1 MRLSRRP
8 FQRALSI
15 AVVHWLVACVV
26 APAMGATVA
35 VIEIRSE
42 ISKGLE
48 RYIGRALEEAEAA
61 ADVVVFDMH
70 TPGGRVDVMGDV
82 INHIFESSLPTITH
96 VRTEAISAGAI
107 IALASD
113 QIAMAPGST
122 IGDAAPVDQSG
133 SELGEKAVSYIRGKI
148 RATAERN
155 GRNPD
160 IAEAMVDKN
169 KVLVLGDGPAEAL
182 TRREHAERR
191 EAGEQFTILS
201 PRGELLTL
209 TTDEAMDLGFVE
221 QRADDLAELLGAYD
235 LVDADGGRAVMTA
248 AQQEQ
253 AEAAGV
259 GVRVVEG
266 LADATVLR
274 LNRSLGENLAITV
287 TSSIL
292 GSLLLSI
299 GMLGIF
305 IEFRTPGFGVPGV
318 LGLTCVALFF
328 GGHMIADVTASVGLL
343 LFVGG
348 LLLLALEAFVIPGF
362 GIAGLLGIA
371 LSLGGLFFTF
381 AGAAPTFGDAMAS
394 FSIAML
400 TAVGLAIAVGFTRP
414 KTRAW
419 NRLVLSTSQSSG
431 AGYQAPRAELTGLI
445 GQAGV
450 ALTML
455 RPAGAASIGGTRV
468 DVVSDSE
475 YVAKNTPVEVVQVE
489 GSRVVVRPRS
499 PEANAGEAT

>member
-1 MRLSRRP
+1 MRCFARKM
-8 FQRALSI
+8 QRALRL
-15 AVVHWLVACVV
+15 ALAPCLLVLLT
-26 APAMGATVA
+26 APARSATVA

-48 RYIGRALEEAEAA
+48 RYIGRALDEAEAS
-61 ADVVVFDMH
+61 ADVLVFDMH

-82 INHIFESSLPTITH
+82 INHIFESDLPTITH

-113 QIAMAPGST
+113 QIVMAPGGT
-122 IGDAAPVDQSG
+122 IGDAAPVDQKG
-133 SELGEKAVSYIRGKI
+133 TELGEKAVSYIRGKI

-160 IAEAMVDKN
+160 VAEAMVDKS
-169 KVLVLGDGPAEAL
+169 KVLVVGDGAAEAL
-182 TRREHAERR
+182 TRAEHAERR
-191 EAGEQFTILS
+191 RAGEEFSVLS

-221 QRADDLAELLGAYD
+221 LRAEDLDELLAAYT
-235 LVDADGGRAVMTA
+235 LVEIDGEGAVMTA
-248 AQQEQ
+248 GQL
-253 AEAAGV
+253 AEAEDAGLEP
-259 GVRVVEG
+259 RIIEP
-266 LADATVLR
+266 LADATVAR
-274 LNRSLGENLAITV
+274 LNRSMGETLAITV

-318 LGLTCVALFF
+318 LGMLCVGLFF
-328 GGHMIADVTASVGLL
+328 GGHMIADVSASVGLL
-343 LFVGG
+343 LFAGG
-348 LLLLALEAFVIPGF
+348 LLLLAVEAFVIPGF
-362 GIAGLLGIA
+362 GIAGLLGIG

-381 AGAAPTFGDAMAS
+381 AGAAPTMGDAMAS
-394 FSIAML
+394 FSIAMV
-400 TAVGLAIAVGFTRP
+400 TAVALAVAAGFMLP

-419 NRLVLSTSQSSG
+419 NRLVLSTAQSAG
-431 AGYQAPRAELTGLI
+431 AGYRSAQPELGGLVGQTGTT
-445 GQAGV
+445 
-450 ALTML
+450 LTML
-455 RPAGAASIGGTRV
+455 RPAGAAQIGGRRV

-475 YVAKNTPVEVVQVE
+475 YVAKDTPVEVVYVE
-489 GSRVVVRPRS
+489 GVRVVVRPR
-499 PEANAGEAT
+499 AIAVAGDDTT

>member
-1 MRLSRRP
+1 MGPSRRLN
-8 FQRALSI
+8 QRSLRLVVALS
-15 AVVHWLVACVV
+15 LVACVV

-48 RYIGRALEEAEAA
+48 RYIGRALEEAEAS

-82 INHIFESSLPTITH
+82 VNHIFESSLPTITH

-133 SELGEKAVSYIRGKI
+133 AELGEKAVSYIRGKI

-160 IAEAMVDKN
+160 IAEAMVDKK
-169 KVLVLGDGPAEAL
+169 KVLVESDGGAEAL
-182 TRREHAERR
+182 TPAEHAERR

-201 PRGELLTL
+201 PDGELLTL
-209 TTDEAMDLGFVE
+209 TTDEAMGLGFVE
-221 QRADDLAELLGAYD
+221 QRAEDLTELLSAYD
-235 LVDADGGRAVMTA
+235 LVEIAGERTVMTPVQLTAAEADGVD
-248 AQQEQ
+248 
-253 AEAAGV
+253 
-259 GVRVVEG
+259 VRVVEG
-266 LADATVLR
+266 LADAEVLR

-318 LGLTCVALFF
+318 LGLACVALFF
-328 GGHMIADVTASVGLL
+328 GGHMIADVTASVGLF

-400 TAVGLAIAVGFTRP
+400 TAVGLAIAVGFTLP

-419 NRLVLSTSQSSG
+419 NRLVLSTSQSSVS
-431 AGYQAPRAELTGLI
+431 GYQAPRAELGGLV

-455 RPAGAASIGGTRV
+455 RPAGAANIGGTRV

-475 YVAKNTPVEVVQVE
+475 YVAKNTPVEVVHVE
-489 GSRVVVRPRS
+489 GGRVVVRPRTS
-499 PEANAGEAT
+499 EASADETT

>member
-1 MRLSRRP
+1 M
-8 FQRALSI
+8 QRALLFFVSVCVLLPLTTP
-15 AVVHWLVACVV
+15 AV
-26 APAMGATVA
+26 GATVA

-48 RYIGRALEEAEAA
+48 RYIGRALDEAEES
-61 ADVVVFDMH
+61 ADLVVFDMH

-82 INHIFESSLPTITH
+82 INHIFESDLPTIAH

-113 QIAMAPGST
+113 QIVMAPGGT

-133 SELGEKAVSYIRGKI
+133 TELGEKAVSYIRGKI

-160 IAEAMVDKN
+160 IAEAMVDKR
-169 KVLVLGDGPAEAL
+169 KILVVGDGPAEAL
-182 TRREHAERR
+182 TSAERAAR
-191 EAGEQFTILS
+191 RKAGEEFTVLS

-209 TTDEAMDLGFVE
+209 TTGEAMDLGFVE
-221 QRADDLAELLGAYD
+221 LRAADLDELLAAYT
-235 LVDADGGRAVMTA
+235 LVELDGSRAVMTA
-248 AQQEQ
+248 DQLADAQ
-253 AEAAGV
+253 ASGV
-259 GVRVVEG
+259 DLVIVEG
-266 LADATVLR
+266 LADATVIR
-274 LNRSLGENLAITV
+274 LNRSMAETLAIAV

-292 GSLLLSI
+292 GSLLMSV

-318 LGLTCVALFF
+318 LGLTCMALFF
-328 GGHMIADVTASVGLL
+328 GGHMIADVSASVGLL
-343 LFVGG
+343 LFAGG
-348 LLLLALEAFVIPGF
+348 VVLLALEAFVIPGF
-362 GIAGLLGIA
+362 GIAGFLGIA

-381 AGAAPTFGDAMAS
+381 ASGALTMSDAMAS
-394 FSIAML
+394 FSIAVFTTL
-400 TAVGLAIAVGFTRP
+400 VLAVAALFALP

-419 NRLVLSTSQSSG
+419 NRLVLDTAQS
-431 AGYQAPRAELTGLI
+431 AGTGYLSARPELGSLLGQTGL
-445 GQAGV
+445 

-455 RPAGAASIGGTRV
+455 RPSGSARIGGKRI

-475 YVAKNTPVEVVQVE
+475 YVSKDTPVEVVHVE
-489 GSRVVVRPRS
+489 GGRVVVRPQVD
-499 PEANAGEAT
+499 ETAGDSAT